1 MNERITTPRER
12 TVGDDGEVILG
23 PAVIV
28 TPENCKFVCFLEIS
42 RFGECEK

>member
-1 MNERITTPRER
+1 MSSLLGIDLGTGRLGEH

-28 TPENCKFVCFLEIS
+28 TPENVNSFAF
-42 RFGECEK
+42 